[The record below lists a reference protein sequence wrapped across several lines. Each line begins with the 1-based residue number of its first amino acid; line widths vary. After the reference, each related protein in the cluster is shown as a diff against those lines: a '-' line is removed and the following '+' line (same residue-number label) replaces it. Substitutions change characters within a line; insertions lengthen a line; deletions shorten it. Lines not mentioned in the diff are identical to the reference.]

1 MADLKTH
8 FHNLFGGDPDNVAA
22 AKDENNKD
30 EKRGDLLVALLSAR
44 CLTVPQARV
53 LKIEMF
59 IDNILKRCY

>member
-8 FHNLFGGDPDNVAA
+8 FHNLFGDDPDNVAA
-22 AKDENNKD
+22 AKDQNNEDK
-30 EKRGDLLVALLSAR
+30 KRGDLLVTLLSAR

-53 LKIEMF
+53 LIIEMF